1 MKKTLKYSV
10 LAALCVALSLLAG
23 CSSPLDTDQF
33 VDKGI
38 SLAAIAPN
46 PVMRGGELHIVGS
59 NLENVKEVRFAG
71 GASVTDIRTVVT
83 GRKGEICVTVPLE
96 GPEVGPVTI
105 VAADGQTSSSMA
117 DLTFTEPITIDSV
130 TPELVLS
137 GDVVTIRGEY
147 LNTVKEVILGGDVYV
162 TEFASQS
169 RHELSFVQ
177 PFNAITGFVIL
188 SDVNEIED
196 QNTIP
201 NKIYSPEE
209 LVVGEPTVVKAEKA
223 VYKSGD
229 QIYVEGEHLDM
240 IERVTLPG
248 VTEWVIFAVSIDKT
262 LIAFNLPAE
271 AGDGEIVLTSFAG
284 KDFPAGEI
292 ETVTV
297 RDLAVKSLDEDD
309 RFKAGVTVE
318 ITGTDLDLVTKVE
331 FQGAEADW
339 YLTEGKIIATQ
350 PDAAQDGPVTVTLA
364 SGKQAFSEDIEVV
377 KPHIDGWVSAGVAGK
392 SKNNIEG
399 IDLDLVVSAK
409 IGTKKD
415 GFVECSFTMSEDA
428 GGYPCVVVDIPRE
441 AYTAPIILTSAAGYE
456 TETDE
461 ITIFYEEA
469 VSVKFDQPSFGLGNP
484 IVISG
489 ENLLKV
495 DQVYIKGKRVT
506 DYGVRADNA
515 MSFALPD
522 GIGPGV
528 YRLVFVLQD
537 GSELTWPVPFEVT
550 APFTETFIWEGY
562 HDLAGWGAN
571 LEAGPE
577 DGWVTA
583 GLAEGDLV
591 RVYYTTYNDWWQFKL
606 QDGHWAAI
614 NLEIL
619 GGENT
624 VSANNAPSGTQYFAF
639 EVDAAVLAQ
648 LTTVGQGWGYSFV
661 INGEGAIITGISM
674 VHFGAAEKRTPIWE
688 GSVTVGNW
696 DGSMGALSWGG
707 YDWSTVEAG
716 TKLAVSFTASSD
728 DAVMRFGNG
737 SWASMPSLAG
747 LAPDGN
753 IPVAGLTSYEFEL
766 TAADIDQLVNA
777 GGLVICGAYWTITEV
792 ALVTME
798 GGGPVEQTI
807 WEGSVAIGNWDGSM
821 GALSWGGFDW
831 STVEAGT
838 ILCAHYTVEDAENGC
853 IRFGNGSWKSLPSL
867 AGLAPDGN
875 LPLQEG
881 GHEVE
886 LTQADIDELVAN
898 GGLVICGAYFTLT
911 SVGLK

>member
-1 MKKTLKYSV
+1 MKNRLKYSV
-10 LAALCVALSLLAG
+10 LAALCVALSLMAG

-38 SLAAIAPN
+38 TLAAIAPN

-59 NLENVKEVRFAG
+59 NLENVQEVRFAG
-71 GASVTDIRTVVT
+71 GVSSTAIRTVVT
-83 GRKGEICVTVPLE
+83 GRKSEIVVMVPEE

-105 VAADGQTSSSMA
+105 VAHDGQTASSLS
-117 DLTFTEPITIDSV
+117 DLTFTEPITIDAI
-130 TPELVLS
+130 TPEVAMS
-137 GDVVTIRGEY
+137 GDVITVKGDY
-147 LNTVKEVILGGDVYV
+147 LNTVQEVILGGEVYV
-162 TEFASQS
+162 TEFVSQS
-169 RHELSFVQ
+169 RHELQFEL
-177 PFNAITGFVIL
+177 PHNAVTGYVIL
-188 SDVNEIED
+188 SDVNELIDES
-196 QNTIP
+196 TIP

-309 RFKAGVTVE
+309 RFKAGVKVE

-339 YLTEGKIIATQ
+339 YLTEGKIVATQ

-392 SKNNIEG
+392 SKNTIEG
-399 IDLDLVVSAK
+399 VDLDLVVSAK
-409 IGTKKD
+409 IGNKKD
-415 GFVECSFTMSEDA
+415 GFIECSFTMSEDA

-469 VSVKFDQPSFGLGNP
+469 VSVKFGQPSFGLGTP
-484 IVISG
+484 IAITG

-506 DYGVRADNA
+506 DYGVRADDA

-528 YRLVFVLQD
+528 YRLVFLLQD

-562 HDLAGWGAN
+562 EDLGSWSN
-571 LEAGPE
+571 QPYLGP
-577 DGWVTA
+577 DGGFAEA
-583 GLAEGDLV
+583 GLAVGDIV
-591 RVYYTTYNDWWQFKL
+591 RIYYTPLAEWWQYQIFG
-606 QDGHWAAI
+606 GHWEGMTFPE
-614 NLEIL
+614 LD
-619 GGENT
+619 GTNT
-624 VSANNAPSGTQYFAF
+624 VSTNNTEPGAQYFAF
-639 EVDAAVLAQ
+639 EVTDANYGI
-648 LTTVGQGWGYSFV
+648 LTTVGGWGGALLTQ
-661 INGEGAIITGISM
+661 GENVAITGLSM
-674 VHFGAAEKRTPIWE
+674 IHFGAAEKRTPIWE

-696 DGSMGALSWGG
+696 DGSMSALSWGG
-707 YDWSTVEAG
+707 FDWSTVEAG
-716 TKLAVSFTASSD
+716 TKLAVSFTTSSD

-753 IPVAGLTSYEFEL
+753 IPVAGLTGYEFEL
-766 TAADIDQLVNA
+766 TAADLDQLVNA
-777 GGLVICGAYWTITEV
+777 GGLVICGAFWTITEV

-807 WEGSVAIGNWDGSM
+807 WEGSVAIGDWDGSM

-838 ILCAHYTVEDAENGC
+838 ILCAHYTVQDAENGC

-867 AGLAPDGN
+867 AGLASDGN

-898 GGLVICGAYFTLT
+898 GGLVICGAFFTIT
-911 SVGLK
+911 SIGLK